1 MTTLISFLGKSR
13 FDPEHGYRKARY
25 RFAPDFVREV
35 PFFGMA
41 LDEHLKPDRLMLL
54 GTSGSMWDVFFERE
68 TASLDEALLHLIDAV
83 ERNAVT
89 AELLQAPARE
99 LSTRLQHPVDCLL
112 IDYARDEAGQSAL
125 LAQLADSL
133 SPGEHIVLD
142 VTHAF
147 RHLPMLALVAARY
160 LATVRGVVVNDILY
174 GAYDMADATG
184 EVPVLHLGGM
194 LRMLDWVDA
203 LSSYDKDGDYSVFA
217 QPLALD
223 GLPPDKATQIEQ
235 AAFHERTS
243 NVELARQKLTPALG
257 AIHDHIGPL
266 GRLFAPTLE
275 RRIGWARKSDRGQ
288 RELSLASDYLARRD
302 YLRATLFLLEG
313 LVTREVFQRK
323 GNHNDYAERDEA
335 RKTLSRAEPSFRKL
349 DRLRNALAHGLR
361 SDDREIDRMLADEDS
376 LRAQLQKLVKE
387 LGA

>member
-1 MTTLISFLGKSR
+1 MTTLISFLGRSG
-13 FDPEHGYRKARY
+13 FDPIHGYRKARY
-25 RFAPDFVREV
+25 RFAPDFMREV

-41 LDEHLKPDRLMLL
+41 LGEYLRPERLMLL

-68 TASLDEALLHLIDAV
+68 TAGSDESLLQLIEAV

-89 AELLQAPARE
+89 TELLQAPAHE
-99 LSTRLQHPVDCLL
+99 LAARLGHPVDCLL
-112 IDYARDEAGQSAL
+112 IDYARDEAGQSAV
-125 LAQLADSL
+125 LAQLAESL

-142 VTHAF
+142 VTHSF

-160 LATVRGVVVNDILY
+160 LASVRGVVVDDILY
-174 GAYDMADATG
+174 GAYDMADAAG

-223 GLPPDKATQIEQ
+223 GLPSDKAAQIEQ

-243 NVELARQKLTPALG
+243 NVELARQKLAPALG

-266 GRLFAPTLE
+266 GQLFAPALE

-288 RELSLASDYLARRD
+288 RELSLAGDYLARHD

-313 LVTREVFQRK
+313 LVTREVFRNK
-323 GNHNDYAERDEA
+323 GNHNDYAQRDEA
-335 RKTLSRAEPSFRKL
+335 RKALARAEPRFRTL
-349 DRLRNALAHGLR
+349 DRLRNSLAHGLR
-361 SDDREIDRMLADEDS
+361 SDDREIDRILADEDS
-376 LRAQLQKLVKE
+376 LRAQLQQLLKALA
-387 LGA
+387 G